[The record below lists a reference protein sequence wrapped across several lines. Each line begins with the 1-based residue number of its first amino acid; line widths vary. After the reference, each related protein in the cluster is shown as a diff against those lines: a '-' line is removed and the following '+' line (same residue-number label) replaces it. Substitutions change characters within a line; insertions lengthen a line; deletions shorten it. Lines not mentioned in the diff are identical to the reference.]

1 MITRSYQYSIEVLI
15 ESDKPIPPLAD
26 EVLAAI
32 RIIIDGCPT
41 KDGGTSMTMKIEHA
55 FEEQAGT

>member
-1 MITRSYQYSIEVLI
+1 MITRTYRYTMRVEIR
-15 ESDKPIPPLAD
+15 SDDLIPPMAD

-41 KDGGTSMTMKIEHA
+41 KDGGTSMTMEINHA
-55 FEEQAGT
+55 YEEQKGT